1 MQTDNPQYLLAIDN
15 GTQSLR
21 AMVFDQDGE
30 LVAKSKVDIEPYV
43 SPAPGLAVQDAQ
55 YFWESLCLACQE
67 LWPQLNIPRE
77 AIKAVSVTA
86 QRATVVPVDGEGQPL
101 HQAISWLDQRSV
113 QSKPALGAVHKLAF
127 ALCRASS
134 TVQNFHSQAE
144 ANWFAQECP
153 EMWDQMEKYLLLSGY
168 HTHKLTG
175 KFTDAVA
182 SQVGYLPFDFKRQ
195 QWAGPKDWK
204 WRALPLRPDML
215 PTLRPAG
222 GILGH
227 ITKAASAS
235 TGIPQGLPLIAS
247 GSDKACEVLG
257 SGCVGAETGS
267 MSYGTT
273 ATFNISTDS
282 YLETN
287 RFHPS
292 YPGVVPGTYNPEMM
306 VDRGFWMV
314 SWFKNEF
321 GLREQNLARE
331 LGVSPESLFDD
342 LLRAVP
348 PGSDGLLLQPYWSG
362 ASSNPGSEARGAIVG
377 FSEIHT
383 RAHIYR
389 AIIEGIAYALREG
402 KEALEKRSGKV
413 IKQLRVSG
421 GGSQSDQVMQITAD
435 IFGMPVERPHT
446 FETSGLGAAIAA
458 AVGVGIYPD
467 FETATAK
474 MTRIGA
480 SFEPTP
486 KHHRT
491 YDRLYREVYQK
502 MYKRLRPGYQ
512 AIQSIAGHAS

>member
-1 MQTDNPQYLLAIDN
+1 MQTDKPQYLLAIDN

-30 LVAKSKVDIEPYV
+30 LVAKSKVDIVPYV
-43 SPAPGLAVQDAQ
+43 SPSPGLAEQDAQ
-55 YFWESLCLACQE
+55 YFWESLCLACQQ
-67 LWPQLNIPRE
+67 LWPQLDIPRE

-86 QRATVVPVDGEGQPL
+86 QRATVVPVDGAGQPL
-101 HQAISWLDQRSV
+101 HKAISWLDQRSV
-113 QSKPALGAVHKLAF
+113 HSKPALGALYKLAF
-127 ALCRASS
+127 ELARARPA
-134 TVQNFHSQAE
+134 VENFHSQAE
-144 ANWFAQECP
+144 ANWFAQERP
-153 EMWDQMEKYLLLSGY
+153 EMWNQVEKYLLLSGY
-168 HTHKLTG
+168 HTHRLTG
-175 KFTDAVA
+175 NFADAAA

-215 PTLRPAG
+215 PALQPAG
-222 GILGH
+222 GILGY
-227 ITKAASAS
+227 ITEAASAS

-273 ATFNISTDS
+273 ATFNISTDR
-282 YLETN
+282 YVETS

-292 YPGVVPGTYNPEMM
+292 YPGVAPGTYNPEMM
-306 VDRGFWMV
+306 VSRGFWMV
-314 SWFKNEF
+314 SWFKKEF
-321 GLREQNLARE
+321 GLREQQLARE
-331 LGVSPESLFDD
+331 QGVSPESLFDD
-342 LLRAVP
+342 LLMAVP
-348 PGSDGLLLQPYWSG
+348 AGSDGLLLQPYWSG
-362 ASSNPGSEARGAIVG
+362 GPNTPGPEARGAIVG
-377 FSEIHT
+377 FSEVHT

-402 KEALEKRSGKV
+402 KETLEKRTGQV
-413 IKQLRVSG
+413 VKQLRVSG

-467 FETATAK
+467 FNTATAK
-474 MTRIGA
+474 MTRMGA
-480 SFEPTP
+480 RFEPTADY
-486 KHHRT
+486 HGT
-491 YDRLYREVYQK
+491 YDRLYRQVYQK
-502 MYKRLRPGYQ
+502 MYKRLRPGYR
-512 AIQSIAGHAS
+512 AIQSITGHTS